1 MASINTDAAADNASA
16 GIPGVTVGT
25 TKVGTQTGLFGNT
38 SYEDASVHTITHAT
52 NAIDWVYQF
61 LCGGGMSAEKA
72 VWKGY
77 ITNADTITVAAWNHV
92 GGSWQ
97 NIGKIVGAGGTTNV
111 EKEFPLYP
119 RHIGTSAAELGKV
132 YIRLYCTGM
141 TAPVLNT
148 DHLYV
153 GYGTTVRT
161 AGYAEGA
168 VWLDTLVGSTGT
180 ESFVY
185 GTADRPVATIGEAMT
200 IATAV
205 GLRRIRVINGSTV
218 ILGAPMTNFSL
229 VGKNWNLSLNAKSIA
244 GMYVEGATVT
254 GSGTGD
260 GVLFNMCHLG
270 TIGVGSVDFVECQFT
285 GTVTFTSGGS
295 YTITRSCDG
304 DPGAAMNPIFVFAA
318 NATAGFR
325 DWSGGIQFNTL
336 ASTNEVA
343 VDGRGRLVLHTN
355 CTGGSVIV
363 RGPFKVT
370 DNVVGGYLGTLTN
383 TEQLGV
389 LAGQGGTVLTSG
401 GYNTASSFYTDLP
414 GGNDF
419 WNYCLVLITSGVL
432 KNQMREVGDFADTNG
447 VVTLTS
453 GQAFTATPADGTTFA
468 VINR

>member
-16 GIPGVTVGT
+16 GIAGVTVGT

-38 SYEDASVHTITHAT
+38 SYDDASYHTITHAT

-61 LCGGGMSAEKA
+61 LCGGGMSAEKV
-72 VWKGY
+72 VWTGY
-77 ITNADTITVAAWNHV
+77 LNSSNDIITVAAWNHV

-97 NIGKIVGAGGTTNV
+97 NIGRIIGQTGTTNITNV
-111 EKEFPLYP
+111 YQFYP

-141 TAPVLNT
+141 SSPVLYT

-168 VWLDTLVGSTGT
+168 VWLDTITGHTGT

-185 GTADRPVATIGEAMT
+185 GTADNPVATIGEAMT

-244 GMYVEGATVT
+244 GLYVEGATIT
-254 GSGTGD
+254 GNGTGN
-260 GVLFNMCHLG
+260 GITFSQCHLG
-270 TIGVGSVDFVECQFT
+270 AIGVAGGDFIGCKFA
-285 GTVTFTSGGS
+285 GTMTMTAGEDYSFIQSS
-295 YTITRSCDG
+295 DA
-304 DPGAAMNPIFVFAA
+304 DPDPIFVFAA
-318 NATAGFR
+318 NVTARFR
-325 DWSGGIQFNTL
+325 NWSGGLQFNAL
-336 ASTNEVA
+336 SSTNEVSI
-343 VDGRGRLVLHTN
+343 DGRGHVRLHTN
-355 CTGGSVIV
+355 CTGGTVIV
-363 RGPFKVT
+363 RGPYKVT
-370 DNVVGGYLGTLTN
+370 DTVVGGFLGTLTN
-383 TEQLGV
+383 TEQLGA
-389 LAGQGGTVLTSG
+389 LAGQGGTVLTSA

-468 VINR
+468 IINR